1 MSETVLVAVLALC
14 GTAIGSI
21 GGILAANKLTNFR
34 LQKLE
39 EKVEAHNK
47 LVVRMVEVE
56 QSTKRNS
63 ERIDAIEHK
72 LDTKD

>member
-1 MSETVLVAVLALC
+1 MSDTVIVAVLALC
-14 GTAIGSI
+14 GTAVGSI

-56 QSTKRNS
+56 QKSQRNS

>member
-1 MSETVLVAVLALC
+1 MTDTIVVAILALC

-56 QSTKRNS
+56 QKTQRNS
-63 ERIDAIEHK
+63 ERIDSLEHK
-72 LDTKD
+72 IATNS